1 MRARFVRSRGRA
13 TTRGRYFV
21 PLSATAVV
29 ALAAGT
35 LVAVNPIS
43 DGDNVALTQSTA
55 SSFEAGADAN
65 GAAASDGTVGEEV
78 SIPLSALFDV
88 SGEYSWMVDAS
99 DITIDG
105 LPDGLNYNQE
115 TKAIEGTPTAAGV
128 SAITV
133 KSGENTAS
141 ASITIGAEGDATGD
155 GTVDTGSLSPDNPLS
170 GAVKAVLGSLGLSG
184 EAAANSTGNAGAEV
198 PGDETTDTNGSL
210 IDVEG
215 NGTTEGTTGS
225 LPIDVQALIEGATGS
240 TGNTE
245 TTTSPTEGE
254 LNREGTGEVAIQSSG
269 STVPGGSI
277 ADFVPFLTISGALLL
292 GLAAA
297 GALGA
302 GSSAPGG
309 GVNLGS
315 SGSTT
320 TGGNDTGSTGS
331 TGSSNNNAKKPT
343 QKTESPKAPGPEVNN
358 GRG

>member
-65 GAAASDGTVGEEV
+65 GAAASDGTVGKEV
-78 SIPLSALFDV
+78 SIPLKDLGDV
-88 SGEYSWMVDAS
+88 SGEFSWVIDAT
-99 DITIDG
+99 DIEVTG
-105 LPDGLNYNQE
+105 LPDGLTFNKD
-115 TKAIEGTPTAAGV
+115 TKTIEGKPTAAG
-128 SAITV
+128 SSTFTV
-133 KSGENTAS
+133 TSDEKTTSG
-141 ASITIGAEGDATGD
+141 SIKIGAEGDATGD
-155 GTVDTGSLSPDNPLS
+155 GTVGTSSLSPDNPLS

-184 EAAANSTGNAGAEV
+184 EAAANSTGNAGTEV
-198 PGDETTDTNGSL
+198 PADETTDSNGSL
-210 IDVEG
+210 TNVEG

-240 TGNTE
+240 TGDTE

-277 ADFVPFLTISGALLL
+277 SDFVPFLTISGALLL

-320 TGGNDTGSTGS
+320 TGGNNTGSTGS

-343 QKTESPKAPGPEVNN
+343 QKREASKAPGPEVNN